1 MIQAQADIHLETN
14 GFIAHSCLDHLRHGQ
29 SKNGFYQLWDKGQR
43 YLAYCDFAS
52 EPGSAW
58 TLVMSWSL
66 RHKHLSH
73 FREKAFMQDAPI
85 NHKTP
90 NWEMYRQTLARMKS
104 IRSQSTHW
112 RATCWF
118 NDFYYGSK
126 FSYEDY
132 LRGKFSDFDIMT
144 WTGYGNCQP
153 VEYVNIRGHSAYGG
167 QTARFYQYNGQA
179 LHIDSSKT
187 HCDFKPNGGSVQEED
202 NFGFYGTVSNKFR
215 CTRNSNATTQWWFG
229 GYLGEQ
235 WNRMEKDCSFHFI
248 HYRVFLVI
256 LYWFLVRA
264 LVSLVRNG

>member
-1 MIQAQADIHLETN
+1 MSLEIN
-14 GFIAHSCLDHLRHGQ
+14 GFSFARSCLDFLHLGR
-29 SKNGFYQLWDKGQR
+29 SKNGFYLLWDKGKR

-58 TLVMSWSL
+58 TLVMSWSAK
-66 RHKHLSH
+66 HKNLTN
-73 FREKAFMQDAPI
+73 FQTKPLTQDAPI

-112 RATCWF
+112 RATCLF
-118 NDFYYGSK
+118 DTFHHRSQ

-144 WTGYGNCQP
+144 WIGYGDCQP

-167 QTARFYQYNGQA
+167 QTAQFWQYIGQA
-179 LHIDSSKT
+179 LHIDSSRT
-187 HCDFKPNGGSVQEED
+187 NHQCDLKANKGAVQEED
-202 NFGFYGTVSNKFR
+202 NFGFYGIVSKKFR
-215 CTRNSNATTQWWFG
+215 CTRDSNATTQWWFG

-235 WNRMEKDCSFHFI
+235 
-248 HYRVFLVI
+248 
-256 LYWFLVRA
+256 
-264 LVSLVRNG
+264 